1 MDRHEFFAAMAH
13 FHHAHA
19 TALPIEHL
27 FGCLTQHLFGHGSR
41 AGGEIK
47 DAHREIL
54 EAGAKKRTDRAKIGE
69 VSSREGSRCKICDA
83 KLDNKSLTT
92 RIGRHAIGNTRLATR
107 VWQNLR
113 AQKENGRLRVCANG
127 HYRIVTANPPNPAR
141 HMACLAAASAM
152 SAQPFDLLTQLAG
165 LFSQLI

>member
-107 VWQNLR
+107 VWQHAFGKIFALKKKMAACAC
-113 AQKENGRLRVCANG
+113 AQ
-127 HYRIVTANPPNPAR
+127 TAIIALSPPTRQTR
-141 HMACLAAASAM
+141 HAIWLA
-152 SAQPFDLLTQLAG
+152 
-165 LFSQLI
+165 